1 MTAEHWLH
9 HGCNAS
15 LAEISTCFHF
25 VAISWPPCP
34 HLGHQQPGQCLQ
46 QRAAERQNIVSL
58 SIALV
63 LYYLDNMCSM
73 LLCSPKTSKPEL
85 RDVCVV
91 GGCYKG
97 GLWPEWMASPTLSGQ
112 PQVARGFKNM
122 SLATHEDS
130 WSWANFETGC
140 QKRDMQNMQLFWK
153 LCALQR
159 FVLSRPSSHA
169 WLKNTASIIAV
180 SLVWLARLYVRS
192 YFLILANLP
201 CSLAA

>member
-1 MTAEHWLH
+1 MANKGDEEWLCETWESSRYNREGRRWTAEHWLH

-73 LLCSPKTSKPEL
+73 LLCSPKISKPEL

-112 PQVARGFKNM
+112 PQVARKHELSNPRRLLKLSKLWNWM
-122 SLATHEDS
+122 LEARHAEHAAILKTLRSAT
-130 WSWANFETGC
+130 
-140 QKRDMQNMQLFWK
+140 
-153 LCALQR
+153 LCP
-159 FVLSRPSSHA
+159 F
-169 WLKNTASIIAV
+169 TT
-180 SLVWLARLYVRS
+180 LVTRMT
-192 YFLILANLP
+192 
-201 CSLAA
+201 